1 MQVRGLIFICQ
12 LFGLRF
18 HSQDLIGNSPLSAR
32 QFLWCE
38 FGELGIGSTNNR
50 YLIFWYIEGYCENI
64 PQGKVTVELLV
75 GRCPGES
82 LGKAYIGWSLVSR
95 IKLEEVSRAQTWSLP
110 SPALKMTFKHCAVH
124 HALSI
129 MHWASWTAHRYQV
142 INWISVGFQAK
153 DEVNSYYE
161 RF

>member
-12 LFGLRF
+12 LFAERF

-50 YLIFWYIEGYCENI
+50 YLIFWYIEGNCENI

-95 IKLEEVSRAQTWSLP
+95 IKLEEVSRAQTWSLL
-110 SPALKMTFKHCAVH
+110 SPALKMIFQHCTV
-124 HALSI
+124 
-129 MHWASWTAHRYQV
+129 HRYQV
-142 INWISVGFQAK
+142 INWISVGFLAK
-153 DEVNSYYE
+153 DEVNSYFDLLLLK
-161 RF
+161 RHID